1 MITPYFLSFVVAI
14 LAFAIGWF
22 ASLRFGRPPLA
33 LASPTPIDA
42 LANNVTTQIGYLHDD
57 VLTLH
62 RAVETW
68 SEHSTAAIGALRT
81 DVIARQEELGVRLT
95 AVEVRTVSLEASV
108 AKLTMELDHMST
120 WEPGKDLQH
129 PAQLLRFMN
138 QSSQDRAGIRDLLA
152 KLQKWFVWFAVG
164 AVVYVVV
171 SAPLLVFVAARVF
184 YNWFLVGAP

>member
-1 MITPYFLSFVVAI
+1 MTAYLLPLVAAL
-14 LAFAIGWF
+14 LAFAVGWF
-22 ASLRFGRPPLA
+22 ASLRWGRPPLPP
-33 LASPTPIDA
+33 LAPSPVDA

-68 SEHSTAAIGALRT
+68 SEHSTAAIAALRT
-81 DVIARQEELGVRLT
+81 DVMARQEEIGVRLA
-95 AVEVRTVSLEASV
+95 AVEVRTVSLEADV
-108 AKLTMELDHMST
+108 AKLTMAFDHMST
-120 WEPGKDLQH
+120 WEPGRDLQH

-152 KLQKWFVWFAVG
+152 KMQKWFVWFAVG

-171 SAPLLVFVAARVF
+171 SAPLLFFVAARVF